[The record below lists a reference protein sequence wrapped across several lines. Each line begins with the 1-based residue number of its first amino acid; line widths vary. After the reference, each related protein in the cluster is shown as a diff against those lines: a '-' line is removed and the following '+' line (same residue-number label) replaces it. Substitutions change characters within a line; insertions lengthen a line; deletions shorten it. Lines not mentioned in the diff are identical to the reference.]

1 MKIKNHFH
9 INSFVFSLA
18 LKQRFEAT
26 LNVLLPIR
34 SENCAR
40 FFFFRIIIASYLFSQ
55 EPKKTMSTQVRSN
68 L

>member
-1 MKIKNHFH
+1 M
-9 INSFVFSLA
+9 SYYQLG
-18 LKQRFEAT
+18 LKTVR
-26 LNVLLPIR
+26 V
-34 SENCAR
+34 